1 MTDHDSTLESLMR
14 RAVQGDQDAWSQLL
28 EPQRPRLRRMV
39 DLHMDHRLAARF
51 DSSDVVQ
58 EALTDAVRK
67 LPMYFRDRPLPFY
80 PWLRQ
85 LTRERLI
92 HFQRRHMQAQQRSVA
107 REEGQELSLA
117 DESVLELADRI
128 LARGS
133 SPSARL
139 RREED
144 RARVHAALDELSPS
158 DREILVLRHLEQLS
172 PREIA
177 DVLGVSEPV
186 VYTRHLR
193 ALERMRRL
201 LGDLGPEEIS

>member
-1 MTDHDSTLESLMR
+1 MTDHDSKLESLMR
-14 RAVQGDQDAWSQLL
+14 RAVQGDQDAWGQLL
-28 EPQRPRLRRMV
+28 ESQRPRLRRMV
-39 DLHMDHRLAARF
+39 ELHMDHRLSARF

-58 EALTDAVRK
+58 EALADAVRK

-80 PWLRQ
+80 PWLRR

-92 HFQRRHMQAQQRSVA
+92 HFQRRHMHAQQRSVA
-107 REEGQELSLA
+107 REEAQELSLA
-117 DESVLELADRI
+117 DESVLELADRV
-128 LARGS
+128 LSRGS

-144 RARVHAALDELSPS
+144 RTRVHAALDELSPS

-177 DVLGVSEPV
+177 AVLGVSEPV

-193 ALERMRRL
+193 ALERIRRL
-201 LGDLGPEEIS
+201 LEDLGPEETS